1 MTEPISKEKATGTG
15 TPGPSKSRENA
26 AGSNLCIRD
35 TDEPGSAM
43 TEPSKEDEGEAGP
56 SGSAQAEKK
65 TESGLFRDPEGGFSE
80 DGAVYEVA
88 WRQLRWWE
96 VRCNRGTG
104 VWAFFAPT
112 TDEDYESVDVHRKGP
127 KDHKVDCWL
136 CHYLND
142 AELQSERRLP
152 SLLHRAAGEILGA
165 DIARSDSN
173 PDPIATPLG
182 VSRDLESAATD
193 ALEGWKKESP
203 SGKLLTS
210 PHLYSVRY
218 CSRSGIASL
227 THHVKRWHPVE
238 MEKEAECGSICG
250 AAELADATRGSSE
263 ETARVVPVTV
273 DSKSTPDEGHRKA
286 AKREPR
292 SEPALARGARQAEA
306 EQGSDELWTLR
317 QELHRTRMDLQAAKS
332 ELMSQRLLNQ
342 KLLNR
347 ARSYAERITSQAQM
361 IVDLAESQESGLE

>member
-238 MEKEAECGSICG
+238 MEKLN
-250 AAELADATRGSSE
+250 AALSAAPPNSRTRPGVV
-263 ETARVVPVTV
+263 ARKRPESFLSPLT
-273 DSKSTPDEGHRKA
+273 SKSTPDEGHRKA

-306 EQGSDELWTLR
+306 EQGTDEVWTLR
-317 QELHRTRMDLQAAKS
+317 QELHRTRMDLQGAKS